1 MTASPHLPQLTDL
14 GRSLASDSNGVF
26 YRRLC
31 DHLQEQMRSARAVLD
46 KGVAGEHAR
55 RLETEIAGLDNA
67 RRIVEVVWGV
77 LHVNTTTEVVQ

>member
-1 MTASPHLPQLTDL
+1 MTASPHLPQLTGL

-31 DHLQEQMRSARAVLD
+31 DHLQEQMRSTRAVLD

-77 LHVNTTTEVVQ
+77 LHVNTTTEAVQ